1 MSTFIPPSAAPAT
14 VLQTAGTLE
23 RAPAL
28 TAPSAVVP
36 PKAPNQRAVP
46 IEEVTRPTQEAMQ
59 TAARHIED
67 FVRSVGRNLSFSVD
81 NSTGYAIV
89 RVTDPE
95 TGALIRQLP
104 DEETL
109 RISRAIGYMQEG
121 TLVDQ
126 RA

>member
-1 MSTFIPPSAAPAT
+1 
-14 VLQTAGTLE
+14 VLQTACTLE

-36 PKAPNQRAVP
+36 PKAPSQRSVP
-46 IEEVTRPTQEAMQ
+46 IEEVTRPTQEALHM
-59 TAARHIED
+59 AARHIED

-81 NSTGYAIV
+81 DSTGYAVV

-95 TGALIRQLP
+95 TGVLIRQLP
-104 DEETL
+104 DDETL

-121 TLVDQ
+121 MLVDQ